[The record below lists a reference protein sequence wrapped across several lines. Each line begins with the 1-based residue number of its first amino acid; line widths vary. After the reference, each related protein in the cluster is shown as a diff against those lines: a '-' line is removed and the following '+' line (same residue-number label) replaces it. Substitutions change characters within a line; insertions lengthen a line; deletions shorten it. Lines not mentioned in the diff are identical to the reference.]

1 MIPVWLFRIWQVGK
15 SGLTALGGIGAWI
28 AAFFGMSLTQE
39 TTEIA
44 AKAARVAIFVSVMAA
59 AATALIYGFSS
70 AISAAQV
77 TLPASVLAS
86 ASKIL
91 PTNLLPCIIIVISAR
106 IAKYAYDWTY
116 DIASKLSE

>member
-1 MIPVWLFRIWQVGK
+1 MVVVWLWRIWEIAK
-15 SGLTALGGIGAWI
+15 SGVTALAGIGGWF

-39 TTEIA
+39 TTGIA

-59 AATALIYGFSS
+59 ASTALVYGFGS

-77 TLPASVLAS
+77 TLPPSVLAS

-91 PTNLLPCIIIVISAR
+91 PTNLLPCIIIVIAAR
-106 IAKYAYDWTY
+106 IAKFAYDWTY